1 MKQRK
6 LIKKLY
12 QACLEH
18 NADQM
23 AQLKKIEFEK
33 ILKRKAAGKPF
44 PANWTLVR
52 I

>member
-33 ILKRKAAGKPF
+33 ILKRKAKGKPF